1 MHLLL
6 GFVAR
11 AGCLHALHGG
21 MSGIRDMKTKKWDF
35 RLRPSVIATPRRNNN
50 KYLSMKGQYEKQ
62 QKQKEGPNPESARQ
76 SHFLI
81 YDGSSPLIPSCCRPN
96 SKEGK
101 NKVAGWPSSSIT
113 FALCVMPAYVRV
125 PTYHTGFEEAKS
137 QSPCAFYLRIGWS
150 LV

>member
-35 RLRPSVIATPRRNNN
+35 RLRPSVIATPRRSNN
-50 KYLSMKGQYEKQ
+50 KYLSMNKANMKNN
-62 QKQKEGPNPESARQ
+62 KSKRRARIPKA
-76 SHFLI
+76 HFLI
-81 YDGSSPLIPSCCRPN
+81 YDRSSSLIPSCCRPN